1 MVQWNWLHPEAFIKV
16 TNTKWQGLFWFII
29 GENCTYLKCCI
40 YIRFRDYPSWYDI
53 WAFFFYEIFFLHI
66 LHSPLYHNFCLKRNL
81 FETRKQSNFNWKQ
94 ENCFLPVFLEFSNI
108 FFFNLH
114 WIAWLRLLTIIINIL
129 HVLVWNHIYSNLKYN
144 NRGGKLLKKNIVS
157 LHCSLICILVGNNL
171 ERFRWQVSLNDSL
184 IIRDVPSFIK
194 SNMYSCLYMQVS
206 IFENDIGVTWSR

>member
-144 NRGGKLLKKNIVS
+144 NRGGKLLKKILSAYIVLWYAS
-157 LHCSLICILVGNNL
+157 LWETIWKDFDDRLVL
-171 ERFRWQVSLNDSL
+171 TIHWLFEMYQVS
-184 IIRDVPSFIK
+184 
-194 SNMYSCLYMQVS
+194 
-206 IFENDIGVTWSR
+206 